1 MSLPCSGFKGNFISL
16 IVLAEVVFKYGL
28 YYAEVCFFVTYFL
41 SCYSEKMLDF
51 VKKIFSASDVK
62 TVIMWSSSFVLL
74 MAAINIG
81 SIFSDNVRSMPIG
94 GTEMLEISLVDF
106 RVAKP

>member
-1 MSLPCSGFKGNFISL
+1 
-16 IVLAEVVFKYGL
+16 
-28 YYAEVCFFVTYFL
+28 
-41 SCYSEKMLDF
+41 
-51 VKKIFSASDVK
+51 
-62 TVIMWSSSFVLL
+62 MWSSSFVLL